1 MTIIFFLHSRM
12 LFNSYNVHNRNCFA
26 ACRIVPYTPR
36 AMKHL
41 KFISRTVLVRND
53 NVDEACRILNRIMGS
68 EGFLDQYRRTMFY
81 EKPTQMRRRIN
92 YEKCKAIYD
101 EDMKRKINFVLRKN
115 RPEPFPG
122 CY

>member
-1 MTIIFFLHSRM
+1 
-12 LFNSYNVHNRNCFA
+12 
-26 ACRIVPYTPR
+26 
-36 AMKHL
+36 MKHL

-53 NVDEACRILNRIMGS
+53 NVDEACRMLNRIMGS